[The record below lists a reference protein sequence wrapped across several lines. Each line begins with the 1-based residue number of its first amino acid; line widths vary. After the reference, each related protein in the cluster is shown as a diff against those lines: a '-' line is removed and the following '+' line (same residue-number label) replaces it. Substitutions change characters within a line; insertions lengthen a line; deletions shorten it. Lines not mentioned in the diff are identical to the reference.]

1 MKQLAGSVNDL
12 MGGNEGEG
20 KGNDANK
27 NQNTSN
33 QNNSSQGT
41 QGGAPQSNPKE
52 QKNR

>member
-1 MKQLAGSVNDL
+1 
-12 MGGNEGEG
+12 MGGRQDPG

-33 QNNSSQGT
+33 QNSPAQG
-41 QGGAPQSNPKE
+41 PQSKPKRGSSE